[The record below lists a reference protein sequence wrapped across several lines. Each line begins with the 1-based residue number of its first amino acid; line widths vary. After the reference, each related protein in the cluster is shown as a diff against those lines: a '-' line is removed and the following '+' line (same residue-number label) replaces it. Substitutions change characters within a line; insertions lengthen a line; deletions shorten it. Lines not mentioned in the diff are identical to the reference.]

1 MIDAF
6 CFLLLA
12 VDVQDIP
19 CEVFYNAGL
28 ELTHSN
34 SPKTK
39 DLASMGGN
47 TIDFYHFNVGPF
59 LTRIADI

>member
-19 CEVFYNAGL
+19 CEVFHNAGL
-28 ELTHSN
+28 ELNHSN

-39 DLASMGGN
+39 DSALMGGN
-47 TIDFYHFNVGPF
+47 IYVLYVGPF
-59 LTRIADI
+59 LTRKVDI